1 MNLRNPWSTNDR
13 GIALIIVMMVVVVLG
28 VLAAGFAYSM
38 KVETKL
44 ARNVSHE
51 GQLEWLGRSG
61 VELARYVLA
70 QQKNIPGEQGFDA
83 LNQVW
88 AGGPPSTNELLMGIH
103 LLDNELGQGSF
114 SVRITDLER
123 KFNINLATPAIL
135 QRAVDLL
142 QVDSVDAATIV
153 DSIEDWK
160 DPLDDPHVSG
170 TESDYYLGLPEPY
183 VAKNGPLDH
192 LSELLLIRGITPS
205 MYWGA
210 ASPGLAPAE
219 PVPSPTS
226 VRFGPLASL
235 ESQRP
240 RVGFVDLFCTLGR
253 LQVNVNTASPDVLLL
268 LPGMDENLARG
279 IVLMRAGPDGVD
291 GTEDDT
297 PLHSPG
303 ELINVPGM
311 IPLFVQQ
318 LQAFASVQSF
328 TFEVRVD
335 VTVDQYHRTFVAL
348 LTRLGSRNV
357 QILNSHW
364 D

>member
-70 QQKNIPGEQGFDA
+70 QQKSIPGEQGFDA

-210 ASPGLAPAE
+210 ASPGLAP
-219 PVPSPTS
+219 VS
-226 VRFGPLASL
+226 
-235 ESQRP
+235 
-240 RVGFVDLFCTLGR
+240 
-253 LQVNVNTASPDVLLL
+253 
-268 LPGMDENLARG
+268 
-279 IVLMRAGPDGVD
+279 
-291 GTEDDT
+291 
-297 PLHSPG
+297 
-303 ELINVPGM
+303 
-311 IPLFVQQ
+311 
-318 LQAFASVQSF
+318 
-328 TFEVRVD
+328 
-335 VTVDQYHRTFVAL
+335 
-348 LTRLGSRNV
+348 RLGPTTCARSGPAK
-357 QILNSHW
+357 
-364 D
+364 